1 MPRIPCAAPVRCS
14 RALQELQ
21 QALALLSAYITR
33 LIDESTVA
41 TEMATLQ
48 LTGAS
53 DTELRSFLRLF
64 HRSPPIRNVCMSPT
78 KTLGRQGGRGTCAGS
93 PSHAVVP
100 HASQAVDLE
109 GRPLPFHEAA
119 LAGFPPHEALSADV
133 SPSPPLARAAAHA
146 SATHRLDTH
155 ATAAPVEHAVEPRF
169 LDGIQFNCQIN
180 VKELLFLR
188 SERLALLQTTFP
200 LVHWMS
206 MVLLGASI
214 VGCFL
219 ITTDEK
225 ALQFLDFLQLRLLFT
240 ILVGALSGITSIC
253 IDMNDPYSGSFRI
266 TPSAAQLYV
275 IRAMVEAEYDQAGCW
290 VDARGTGS

>member
-1 MPRIPCAAPVRCS
+1 M
-14 RALQELQ
+14 RACLHKEACLIDSVLSATTTVFNGRLRQEELQ

-64 HRSPPIRNVCMSPT
+64 HRSPPIRN
-78 KTLGRQGGRGTCAGS
+78 
-93 PSHAVVP
+93 
-100 HASQAVDLE
+100 AVDLE

-146 SATHRLDTH
+146 SATHRLDTQ